1 MENLNDVEFGSDKDK
16 EEAPILVAQRY
27 LNIYRQIHIFNK
39 EKRDQFDDE
48 LLALPAN
55 IFEFFKRMPGGRL
68 LVEHIEEVKTERGI
82 SFVKSS
88 KEDFAEGS
96 GTSTTP
102 APASGGAVAP
112 IVGGSVTVD
121 ASFAEALAQSMAN
134 AFKQNPM
141 QATVSGGSAVGGKID
156 FGNAFDVIA
165 EEIKT
170 SRASLLDVL
179 RETRSITDSVI
190 ASQVSISRIL
200 EGILSAR
207 TKEDI
212 GAADLNNRI
221 IASQASIT
229 KLLEGLYLTNN
240 QKNNEITN
248 YLNIEK
254 KLQSFQNEMR
264 AEIEQSLN
272 RMQEM
277 FLECTK
283 SFGDKKVVIE
293 TKETTLKHDDIKSIS
308 NLVASTIKEHSN
320 ITKEANVKVTPPS
333 FVNEERTFMQNSPLG
348 ENDATKKKKKK
359 KKNKNNQ
366 FSNNEVS
373 ENTNLINKPNNIVEK
388 STINAVGAPVLGG
401 VIHNEAFKHNDK
413 FDNVNLN
420 TPPLDDFENETNDDI
435 MSSDI
440 NLDFDNLSDIDTVSD
455 FNIDEQTPNFAKN
468 IDLDEDLELDE
479 ESELEFPN
487 TIKDEITPLD
497 NLDNDGL
504 SFDLPEQNTGL
515 NDETPKEDAFAS
527 LDDITDDGLSFDLPE
542 QNTGFNDET
551 PNEDTFASLDDIA
564 DDGLSFDL
572 PEQNTGFNDETPNED
587 TFANLDDIAD
597 DGLSFDL
604 PEQNTGLNDE
614 TPKENTFAS
623 LDDIADDGLSF
634 DLPEQNTGLNDETPK
649 EDTFANL
656 DDIADDGLSFDLPEQ
671 HIDIEEDTSVNS
683 ANSDNFSVDDFFNS
697 NTTIDEQQTSTQ
709 TTSRY
714 SAELDKIRA
723 ALTSDNIDISSLDEP
738 IALDDYSDDENVPLD
753 DYAEASDDT
762 TEDWEYEYVEEDN
775 ANINVIDQES
785 AITTDVQNID
795 NNEEWDWEYVDE
807 NGNPIEGTDEE
818 GDWEWEYVEEEDT
831 GNNPN
836 NNNQ

>member
-1 MENLNDVEFGSDKDK
+1 
-16 EEAPILVAQRY
+16 
-27 LNIYRQIHIFNK
+27 
-39 EKRDQFDDE
+39 
-48 LLALPAN
+48 
-55 IFEFFKRMPGGRL
+55 
-68 LVEHIEEVKTERGI
+68 
-82 SFVKSS
+82 
-88 KEDFAEGS
+88 
-96 GTSTTP
+96 
-102 APASGGAVAP
+102 
-112 IVGGSVTVD
+112 
-121 ASFAEALAQSMAN
+121 
-134 AFKQNPM
+134 
-141 QATVSGGSAVGGKID
+141 
-156 FGNAFDVIA
+156 
-165 EEIKT
+165 
-170 SRASLLDVL
+170 
-179 RETRSITDSVI
+179 
-190 ASQVSISRIL
+190 
-200 EGILSAR
+200 
-207 TKEDI
+207 
-212 GAADLNNRI
+212 
-221 IASQASIT
+221 
-229 KLLEGLYLTNN
+229 
-240 QKNNEITN
+240 
-248 YLNIEK
+248 
-254 KLQSFQNEMR
+254 
-264 AEIEQSLN
+264 
-272 RMQEM
+272 M

-320 ITKEANVKVTPPS
+320 ITKEANVEVPHPS
-333 FVNEERTFMQNSPLG
+333 FVNEERTFMQNSSLG
-348 ENDATKKKKKK
+348 ENDANKKKKKK

-388 STINAVGAPVLGG
+388 STINTVGAPVLGG

-504 SFDLPEQNTGL
+504 SFDLPEQNTG
-515 NDETPKEDAFAS
+515 
-527 LDDITDDGLSFDLPE
+527 
-542 QNTGFNDET
+542 FNDET

-614 TPKENTFAS
+614 TPKEDTFAS
-623 LDDIADDGLSF
+623 LDDIV
-634 DLPEQNTGLNDETPK
+634 
-649 EDTFANL
+649 
-656 DDIADDGLSFDLPEQ
+656 DDGLSFDLPEQ

-683 ANSDNFSVDDFFNS
+683 ANSDNFSVDDFLNS